1 MQFNFT
7 KTEEVG
13 VTRTRAKRVTI
24 NKDSITYELENR
36 IIMKDGTDK
45 FYRVGNIL
53 VDTTEV
59 KDISNVDIDT
69 GLADSESV
77 SLADVMADMNTKVKA
92 ILKKYTHKDF
102 EPKTEAGTSYF
113 EVKDIYVDNDFN
125 SVPSVTF
132 NFNEVVVLAN
142 GNEMRLPQD
151 SLYIS
156 MQMDITKT
164 AIVRTFLSLYR
175 SLFNIM
181 ADKANTLTEE
191 EISNLV

>member
-24 NKDSITYELENR
+24 NKGPINYELENR
-36 IIMKDGTDK
+36 IVMKDGTDK
-45 FYRVGNIL
+45 FYRLGNLL

-69 GLADSESV
+69 GSVDSESV
-77 SLADVMADMNTKVKA
+77 ALADVMLDMNTKVKA
-92 ILKKYTHKDF
+92 ILKKYTFKDF

-113 EVKDIYVDNDFN
+113 EVKDIHVDNDFN

-142 GNEMRLPQD
+142 GKEMRLPQD

-164 AIVRTFLSLYR
+164 EVVRLFLSLNQ
-175 SLFNIM
+175 SLFNILYS
-181 ADKANTLTEE
+181 KASILTEE
-191 EISNLV
+191 EIQNLV

>member
-24 NKDSITYELENR
+24 NKDSINYELENR
-36 IIMKDGTDK
+36 IVMKDGTDK
-45 FYRVGNIL
+45 FYRVGNLL

-59 KDISNVDIDT
+59 KDISNVEIDT
-69 GLADSESV
+69 ASVDSESV
-77 SLADVMADMNTKVKA
+77 ALADVMADMTTKVKA
-92 ILKKYTHKDF
+92 ILKKYTYKDF

-113 EVKDIYVDNDFN
+113 EVKDIYVENDFN
-125 SVPSVTF
+125 NIPSVTF

-164 AIVRTFLSLYR
+164 EVVRTFLSLYR
-175 SLFNIM
+175 SLFNIL